1 MEKYQLE
8 DTLLIVKDY
17 LALMWC
23 IHEKYEASTNIDE
36 LTLYKL
42 GMQTFLQLAIEQI
55 DSLFK
60 EDTKE

>member
-17 LALMWC
+17 LDLMWC